1 MQTQIPL
8 LKVYYDTEENRYGYT
23 YNFRDKTKEDLIDI
37 LKELNK
43 VADAILYLLGDKD
56 FG

>member
-1 MQTQIPL
+1 MKTQIPL

-23 YNFRDKTKEDLIDI
+23 YNFRDETKEDLIDI